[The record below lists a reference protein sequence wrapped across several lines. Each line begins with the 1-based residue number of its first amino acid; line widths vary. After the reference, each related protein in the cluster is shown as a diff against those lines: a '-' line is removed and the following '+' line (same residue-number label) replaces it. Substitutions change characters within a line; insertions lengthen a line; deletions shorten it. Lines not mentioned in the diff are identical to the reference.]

1 MLCLRQACY
10 EGNGLAPDAEDALLW
25 LGRATKTLL
34 AVDVSDMSVES
45 MTNVS
50 SASLISRRAQL
61 RRNRQLGLVG
71 SPYSSFQT
79 EASMF
84 EGEVLAKAAL
94 LLGFLHLDGEA
105 TKFDAGEALKWF
117 KVALLN
123 DCAEAER
130 IIGTLFNTGQYG

>member
-1 MLCLRQACY
+1 MGVA
-10 EGNGLAPDAEDALLW
+10 ADAQDALLW

-34 AVDVSDMSVES
+34 AEDINVES
-45 MTNVS
+45 ISNVS
-50 SASLISRRAQL
+50 TASLLARRTQL
-61 RRNRQLGLVG
+61 HLDRRQGF
-71 SPYSSFQT
+71 PYTRRVNFQT
-79 EASMF
+79 ESSMP
-84 EGEVLAKAAL
+84 EEQVLAKAAL

-105 TKFDAGEALKWF
+105 TKFDAAEALKWF

>member
-1 MLCLRQACY
+1 MNSWPQACY
-10 EGNGLAPDAEDALLW
+10 EGVGAASDAEDALLW

-34 AVDVSDMSVES
+34 AEDVSVDAIF
-45 MTNVS
+45 NVS
-50 SASLISRRAQL
+50 TASLLARRDQIHHD
-61 RRNRQLGLVG
+61 RQQGILQH
-71 SPYSSFQT
+71 SSVRLHT
-79 EASMF
+79 ACSMP
-84 EGEVLAKAAL
+84 EEQVLAKSAL

-123 DCAEAER
+123 NCAEAER